1 MDTSIRV
8 EDKFVCVTYLHVR
21 NRDFVAPGMKIAEW
35 MTSAGVSETVYA
47 RMFGYIELDERAE
60 QIPHVSEVRVR
71 PKAQPLRPAAIVDQK
86 SGFAG
91 NDNEISLPVV
101 FWRLAASGATGQRAA
116 TSMAMPVA
124 DNDVAMDDGDATP
137 TKRMYYPQGKCVV
150 HIRDS
155 RDRNKAKSGATPHPS
170 TSRSISNARLNGALL
185 PCFG

>member
-21 NRDFVAPGMKIAEW
+21 DGDFIAPGMKIAEW
-35 MTSAGVSETVYA
+35 MTSAGVAETVFA
-47 RMFGYIELDERAE
+47 HMFGYIELDERAE

-71 PKAQPLRPAAIVDQK
+71 AKPQPLRPAMPDRRAGV
-86 SGFAG
+86 AG
-91 NDNEISLPVV
+91 NDNEVALPLV
-101 FWRLAASGATGQRAA
+101 FWRLAAFGATGQRT
-116 TSMAMPVA
+116 TSGMTMPLA
-124 DNDVAMDDGDATP
+124 DNDAGMMGGDATP
-137 TKRMYYPQGKCVV
+137 TKRIYYPQGKCVV

>member
-8 EDKFVCVTYLHVR
+8 EDKFVCVNHLHVR
-21 NRDFVAPGMKIAEW
+21 DGDFIAPGMKIAEW
-35 MTSAGVSETVYA
+35 MTSAGVAETVYA
-47 RMFGYIELDERAE
+47 QMFGYIELDERAE

-71 PKAQPLRPAAIVDQK
+71 PKAQPSRPTAMNRMNA
-86 SGFAG
+86 FAD
-91 NDNEISLPVV
+91 NDNEVGLPVV
-101 FWRLAASGATGQRAA
+101 FWRLAAFAATGQRM
-116 TSMAMPVA
+116 TSGMAVPAA
-124 DNDVAMDDGDATP
+124 DNDAGMLDGAATP
-137 TKRMYYPQGKCVV
+137 TKRIYYPQGKCVV